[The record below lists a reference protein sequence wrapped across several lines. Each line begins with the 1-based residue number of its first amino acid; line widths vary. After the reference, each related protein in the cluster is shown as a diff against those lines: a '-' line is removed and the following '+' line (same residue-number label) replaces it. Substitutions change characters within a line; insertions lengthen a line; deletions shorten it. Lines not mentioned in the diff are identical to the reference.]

1 VRCWANLWRVM
12 GEDEVASLDLIVAGE
27 AAFHG
32 RRSRRFAVYE
42 GSESPAACRSVFR
55 GVFNHKLNVRG
66 GPGTKDWAWPKTLLL
81 PPTGR
86 DRSAERQ

>member
-1 VRCWANLWRVM
+1 M

>member
-1 VRCWANLWRVM
+1 M

-66 GPGTKDWAWPKTLLL
+66 GARDERLGLAEDLVASADGT
-81 PPTGR
+81 
-86 DRSAERQ
+86 